1 MSGFVDALGTLVQG
15 FKLIG
20 DGTAIL
26 IGAILASLGFSVPD
40 WAIRVAMLL
49 TTAIAVW
56 RFAGALPK
64 LALIA
69 LAIFFVSTAIGL
81 HLG

>member
-1 MSGFVDALGTLVQG
+1 MLVQG

-20 DGTAIL
+20 DGAAALVGTV
-26 IGAILASLGFSVPD
+26 LASLGFSVPD
-40 WAIRVAMLL
+40 WIIRVVMLL
-49 TTAIAVW
+49 VTALAVW

-69 LAIFFVSTAIGL
+69 LAVFFVSTAIGL
-81 HLG
+81 HLGR